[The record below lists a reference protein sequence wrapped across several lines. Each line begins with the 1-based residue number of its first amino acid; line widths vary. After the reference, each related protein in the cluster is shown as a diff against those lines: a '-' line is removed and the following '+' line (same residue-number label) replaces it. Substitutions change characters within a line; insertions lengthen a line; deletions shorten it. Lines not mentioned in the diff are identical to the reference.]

1 MSVTIESHK
10 PISTLK
16 RGERLVIKS
25 FKYAD
30 DMHKFLNTGDN
41 ALRWRESSKGLK
53 AGTYA
58 FAGGKWHNVK
68 RLDACMLA
76 HI

>member
-1 MSVTIESHK
+1 MTVYIESLPPHAFGQK
-10 PISTLK
+10 
-16 RGERLVIKS
+16 ERLMVRAFPDNS
-25 FKYAD
+25 A
-30 DMHKFLNTGDN
+30 MHRFLDTGDN
-41 ALRWRESSKGLK
+41 ALRWRECTKGLK

-68 RLDACMLA
+68 TLDPMLLA